1 MLSHVLHF
9 ITPDTTDLFQTG
21 FFLVILGVAA
31 ATLVS
36 VWKQARPPSWEAN
49 WEGTGRGTAGLAL
62 DVDHGSFNDV
72 CDAVATKPEKYA
84 DIVPG
89 ILLIFGLLGTF
100 IGLGIALDS
109 ASSIL
114 TNANAQGALD
124 GGMKD
129 LMAMMGGLGTK
140 FKTSTWGILGFLVL
154 KLALSA
160 MGRESQRQQWVIA
173 RMKGEMD
180 RSRQASGQLQEARSQ
195 LLLAALADVS
205 VRTDV
210 SFDQRMRED
219 RSLRLAH
226 HSESLEQDRQL
237 RTESAGV
244 IAAEMRLA
252 LSQVFEKQQA
262 DSDRQ
267 SSALEQ
273 MVNLLGRSNDSAKA
287 TQVLLADFTG
297 SQRAFS
303 DAIKESAEMMS
314 SAASSMD
321 GAADDM
327 STVIQTFENSMKT
340 TLSGI
345 ERGLGGAI
353 GTMGDSLRDNLGNMS
368 SLLQKT
374 SDTLQGSLNAFT
386 ISTDTTLGQV
396 TASIDR
402 AATSQARSMHE
413 FQGTTE
419 DVQMLVK
426 QNVESIGSIAGKISS
441 SLTSVATCGMEI
453 QKVADRM
460 RSNAEHDEAVRGAL
474 LEALRNSNPA
484 AELRPVLERISMDLV
499 SGKEQSHA
507 LLARQTKALED
518 VRAQLDKMERRTVLA
533 EVEPAP

>member
-9 ITPDTTDLFQTG
+9 ITPDTSDLFQTG
-21 FFLVILGVAA
+21 FFLVILAVAVT
-31 ATLVS
+31 TLVS
-36 VWKQARPPSWEAN
+36 VWKQARPASWEAN

-154 KLALSA
+154 KLSLSA

-180 RSRQASGQLQEARSQ
+180 RTRQASEQLEEARSQ
-195 LLLAALADVS
+195 QLQAALADVAT
-205 VRTDV
+205 RADL
-210 SFDQRMRED
+210 SFDQRLQED
-219 RSLRLAH
+219 RGLRLAH
-226 HSESLEQDRQL
+226 HAESMEQDRQL
-237 RTESAGV
+237 RTESARV
-244 IAAEMRLA
+244 MAAEMTRA
-252 LSQVFEKQQA
+252 LSQVFQEQQA
-262 DSDRQ
+262 ASDRQ
-267 SSALEQ
+267 SIALEQ
-273 MVNLLGRSNDSAKA
+273 MVQLLDKGNEAARE

-303 DAIKESAEMMS
+303 DAIKESATKMS
-314 SAASSMD
+314 AAASSMD

-327 STVIQTFENSMKT
+327 ARVITAFEQSMKK

-345 ERGLGGAI
+345 EQGLGGAI
-353 GTMGDSLRDNLGNMS
+353 GTMGDSLRENLGSMS
-368 SLLQKT
+368 ALLQST
-374 SDTLQGSLNAFT
+374 SDTLQGSLDAFT
-386 ISTDTTLGQV
+386 ISTDRTLGRV
-396 TASIDR
+396 TASIDD
-402 AATSQARSMHE
+402 ASASQAKSMYE
-413 FQGTTE
+413 FRETTG
-419 DVQMLVK
+419 DVQALVRT
-426 QNVESIGSIAGKISS
+426 NVESIGSIAGKISS
-441 SLTSVATCGMEI
+441 SLSSVASCGHDIRMLAERMQI
-453 QKVADRM
+453 GADADAADRTELLKALKED
-460 RSNAEHDEAVRGAL
+460 RSAREMHALLEQMSTGLNEGRQQSQALLHRQTQALEAVRAH
-474 LEALRNSNPA
+474 LEK
-484 AELRPVLERISMDLV
+484 LESRMP
-499 SGKEQSHA
+499 
-507 LLARQTKALED
+507 
-518 VRAQLDKMERRTVLA
+518 LA
-533 EVEPAP
+533 EVELAS